1 MPSGDGWVVRV
12 RPPCGRLDKKQAQG
26 IARLALQYAMPLLDL
41 TSRANIQLRGVTEAN
56 YPALMCGLQALDL
69 IDADSAAESRRN
81 VMVTPYW
88 TVGDG
93 TLEIANALVQ
103 ALTGPQAPTLPG
115 KFGFALDCGA
125 IPVLRKSSADVRIER
140 AGTGYVVYAEGSTA
154 GAYGSAQEAVPL
166 AMNLA
171 NWFIQAGGVHEGRG
185 RMANL
190 LSIRPI
196 PAQFEQKSLL
206 EVPLTPPSLGL
217 VDQGYMVGFEFGQL
231 PAETLAALAGIAPL
245 RLSPWRSLLVEGAT
259 EIPALEGTITRMDDV
274 RLRVVAC
281 TGAPGCTQAAAPTR
295 PLAHALAA
303 YVPVGQM
310 LHVSGCVK
318 GCAHPGTA
326 ITLVAGTAGF
336 DFIQNGTATSAPDMH
351 GLDES
356 AIATHLQQLQEHASH
371 L

>member
-12 RPPCGRLDKKQAQG
+12 RPPCGRLDKKQAHG
-26 IARLALQYAMPLLDL
+26 VASLALRYAMPMLDL

-56 YPALMCGLQALDL
+56 YPALVCGLQALDL
-69 IDADSAAESRRN
+69 IDADSASESHRN

-93 TLEIANALVQ
+93 TLEIANALSQ
-103 ALTGPQAPTLPG
+103 ALATPQTPPLPG

-125 IPVLRKSSADVRIER
+125 IPVLRKSSADIRIER

-154 GAYGSAQEAVPL
+154 GAYGSAQEVVLL

-171 NWFIQAGGVHEGRG
+171 NWFMQAGGAHEGRG

-190 LSIRPI
+190 LKVRRI
-196 PAQFEQKSLL
+196 PAEFMQTSLL
-206 EVPLTPPSLGL
+206 EVPLAPHSLGL

-231 PAETLAALAGIAPL
+231 PAETLAALGDIGPL
-245 RLSPWRSLLVEGAT
+245 RLSPWRSLLLEGAT
-259 EIPALEGTITRMDDV
+259 EIPALGGIITRTDDA

-318 GCAHPGTA
+318 GCAHQGPA
-326 ITLVAGTAGF
+326 MTLVANTTGF
-336 DFIQNGTATSAPDMH
+336 DFIHYGTATSAPDMH
-351 GLDES
+351 GLHQS
-356 AIATHLQQLQEHASH
+356 AIATHLQLLHAPH